1 MPPRD
6 EQEYEQRR
14 RQILEGALEVFAQ
27 KGFEKATNKDIAEA
41 AGIGSPGL
49 IYHYFSDKADLLR
62 QIFEQRVPI
71 FQIVAHPESFLE
83 MPPHEALTLFARTM
97 LQAFED
103 RSTMSRLKLLLGEA
117 TRQPDLAELVNK
129 IAPQR
134 GFALLSRYL
143 EHQME
148 LGTLRRV
155 DVGAAV
161 RCFMGPMLAYV
172 ITREIF
178 PQSDTE
184 TLQAETMATTLVKIY
199 LQGMQVESAE

>member
-62 QIFEQRVPI
+62 QIFEQRMPI

-83 MPPHEALTLFARTM
+83 MPPREALTLFARTL
-97 LQAFED
+97 LQALED
-103 RSTMSRLKLLLGEA
+103 RSTVSRLKLLLGEA
-117 TRQPDLAELVNK
+117 TRQPVL
-129 IAPQR
+129 
-134 GFALLSRYL
+134 
-143 EHQME
+143 
-148 LGTLRRV
+148 
-155 DVGAAV
+155 
-161 RCFMGPMLAYV
+161 
-172 ITREIF
+172 
-178 PQSDTE
+178 
-184 TLQAETMATTLVKIY
+184 
-199 LQGMQVESAE
+199 